1 MNDKNWSRVKKS
13 AAVMAAAVALIGVW
27 EGLRLYTYKDPIGI
41 PTACYGETRNIRPL
55 GSRYT
60 KEECDAMLGD
70 AIVDFEKGMRRCLK
84 APDRIP
90 DKSYVAFLSLAY
102 NIGQGGFCKSSIA
115 RYANR
120 YADTGRLSDLATA
133 CNKIRL
139 YNKAGGR
146 VLRGLV
152 RRREAERLLCLEGVR
167 EKVVTGVVEG
177 DDARSATHD

>member
-1 MNDKNWSRVKKS
+1 MNDKNWSRVKNG
-13 AAVMAAAVALIGVW
+13 AAVAALAIVLVGTY
-27 EGLRLYTYKDPIGI
+27 EGLRTKAYRDPIGI
-41 PTACYGETRNIRPL
+41 PTVCYGETR
-55 GSRYT
+55 GVKMGDKYT

-70 AIVDFEKGMRRCLK
+70 ALVDFELGMRRCLK

-102 NIGQGGFCKSSIA
+102 NIGNGGFCKSSIA

-120 YADTGRLSDLATA
+120 YVETGNIGHLAEA
-133 CNKIRL
+133 CNRIRL

-152 RRREAERLLCLEGVR
+152 RRRAEERDLCLEGVR
-167 EKVVTGVVEG
+167 EKVVTGVVEA
-177 DDARSATHD
+177 DDAGTN